1 MPGVKSVEMQEQTAV
16 VTYDPS
22 RTTPKEIARG
32 IETSRV
38 DTVSTIKPLEGP
50 KC

>member
-1 MPGVKSVEMQEQTAV
+1 VPGVKNVEMQGQIAI

-22 RTTPKEIARG
+22 RTTPKTIARG
-32 IETSRV
+32 IEDSRV

>member
-1 MPGVKSVEMQEQTAV
+1 VEGQIAV

-32 IETSRV
+32 IEASRV
-38 DTVSTIKPLEGP
+38 DTVSAIKPMGSP